1 MKKRHKLY
9 LKLNLVSLVF
19 IVVSLIFT
27 TLAWF
32 AYSGLS
38 SLDTEIGVKAWY
50 IELSKNGEAVSNN
63 VVISIPTIYPG
74 MDTITEKINIQNHG
88 DSIAQVKYD
97 ILSARILD
105 TEYNTEGN
113 NNITSNDLETSLSHN
128 YPFHI
133 NINLSNYVVE
143 SNVGTAT
150 FEVSAS
156 WPLDGG
162 NDTLDSQWGTK
173 AYEFN
178 QSEQNKLKNNPD
190 YDVEAPIQVV
200 IKVTAEQYV
209 EGDNASSID
218 YAFGNTLLYDVVEDN
233 FCTKVSDTC
242 LSTTV
247 IDENNKLGDET
258 ITVIPNILN
267 KFTEST
273 FDNYNDTLNSV
284 AFNWNVEYSAL
295 TAGDILKI
303 ISKDIESSNMITP
316 TLSNIIVGSMNSSTR
331 VDEKLNKASSLNGYF
346 EFMNDKFKFLYDS
359 SGSCYWTMTDYNTL
373 KGYAFSKIDAGKS
386 KLYGESKTTSCQ
398 VLPVIKITKKDL
410 TKKEKG

>member
-9 LKLNLVSLVF
+9 LKLNLLSLGL

-133 NINLSNYVVE
+133 NINLSNYVVK

-178 QSEQNKLKNNPD
+178 QSEQNKLKNNRLCFWK
-190 YDVEAPIQVV
+190 Y
-200 IKVTAEQYV
+200 
-209 EGDNASSID
+209 
-218 YAFGNTLLYDVVEDN
+218 F
-233 FCTKVSDTC
+233 
-242 LSTTV
+242 
-247 IDENNKLGDET
+247 
-258 ITVIPNILN
+258 
-267 KFTEST
+267 
-273 FDNYNDTLNSV
+273 
-284 AFNWNVEYSAL
+284 
-295 TAGDILKI
+295 I
-303 ISKDIESSNMITP
+303 I
-316 TLSNIIVGSMNSSTR
+316 
-331 VDEKLNKASSLNGYF
+331 
-346 EFMNDKFKFLYDS
+346 
-359 SGSCYWTMTDYNTL
+359 
-373 KGYAFSKIDAGKS
+373 
-386 KLYGESKTTSCQ
+386 
-398 VLPVIKITKKDL
+398 
-410 TKKEKG
+410 

>member
-88 DSIAQVKYD
+88 DSIAQVKYE

-105 TEYNTEGN
+105 TEYTTQGE
-113 NNITSNDLETSLSHN
+113 NNITSNTLETSLSHN

-133 NINLSNYVVE
+133 NINLSNYVVD
-143 SNVGTAT
+143 SNGGSAT

-162 NDTLDSQWGTK
+162 NDTLDSEWGTK

-178 QSEQNKLKNNPD
+178 QSEQNKFKKDPN
-190 YDVEAPIQVV
+190 YDIEAPIQVV

-209 EGDNASSID
+209 ESDSSSSRD
-218 YAFGNTLLYDVVEDN
+218 YAFGSTILYDVVEDN
-233 FCTKVSDTC
+233 FCTKLSDTC

-273 FDNYNDTLNSV
+273 YNNYNETLNNIAS
-284 AFNWNVEYSAL
+284 NWNVEYSAL
-295 TAGDILKI
+295 TASDILKI
-303 ISKDIESSNMITP
+303 ISKDIENSNMITP
-316 TLSNIIVGSMNSSTR
+316 TLSNIIVGNTHSITMI
-331 VDEKLNKASSLNGYF
+331 DKILDKASTLNGYF
-346 EFMNDKFKFLYDS
+346 EYMNDKFKFLYDS
-359 SGSCYWTMTDYNTL
+359 SGSCYWTMSNYNAD
-373 KGYAFSKIDAGKS
+373 KGFAFTKIDNEKS
-386 KLYGESKTTSCQ
+386 KLYGELKTTTCQ
-398 VLPVIKITKKDL
+398 VLPVIKITKKDII
-410 TKKEKG
+410 KKENG